1 VVNTEQQEFEST
13 RIVHLMYIAGGLVLA
28 YLLARVGEWGW
39 GFFAKPNEAILTAIS
54 VGVAAGVG
62 FAAYRHERVYNLA
75 SEVAIELQKVDWP
88 KRKETRAA
96 TIVTMVT
103 VCVAS
108 SILGL
113 MDVFWSWLVKLV
125 YAG

>member
-1 VVNTEQQEFEST
+1 MVNTEQQEFEST

-28 YLLARVGEWGW
+28 YLLSRVGEWGW
-39 GFFAKPNEAILTAIS
+39 GFFAKPNEAILTAVS
-54 VGVAAGVG
+54 VGVAAGVA
-62 FAAYRHERVYNLA
+62 FAAYKHERVFTLA
-75 SEVAIELQKVDWP
+75 SEVATELHKVDWP

-96 TIVTMVT
+96 TIVTIVT

>member
-1 VVNTEQQEFEST
+1 V
-13 RIVHLMYIAGGLVLA
+13 
-28 YLLARVGEWGW
+28 
-39 GFFAKPNEAILTAIS
+39 
-54 VGVAAGVG
+54 
-62 FAAYRHERVYNLA
+62 
-75 SEVAIELQKVDWP
+75 
-88 KRKETRAA
+88 
-96 TIVTMVT
+96 TIVT

>member
-1 VVNTEQQEFEST
+1 MVNTEQQEFEST
-13 RIVHLMYIAGGLVLA
+13 RIVHLMYIGGGLVLA
-28 YLLARVGEWGW
+28 YLLAQIGEWLW
-39 GFFAKPNEAILTAIS
+39 GFFAKPNEPVLNAIS
-54 VGVAAGVG
+54 VAVAAGVA
-62 FAAYRHERVYNLA
+62 FAAYKHERVFTLA
-75 SEVAIELQKVDWP
+75 DEVAKELHKVDWP

-96 TIVTMVT
+96 TIVTIVT